1 MVAHLIKCCTV
12 LALGFAP
19 LLGQAPSK
27 TGPEL
32 KLNNVIPQVLVNI
45 KISTSSESLFLP
57 YCGEAEGTPILC
69 VLGAHLQVH
78 SPQGWRPAKLRK
90 TSGSSV
96 EWIWDDSE
104 GEFSFH
110 ERTPT
115 LFSPSVVAIL
125 KWRLGNSCVSSWTCG
140 LTSRQ

>member
-1 MVAHLIKCCTV
+1 MVAHLIRCCTV

-57 YCGEAEGTPILC
+57 YCGEAERTPIRG

-90 TSGSSV
+90 TFGVLGGMDLGRFGGRILLPRTDTNVVFTFSRRHFEV
-96 EWIWDDSE
+96 EAE
-104 GEFSFH
+104 TAACHRG
-110 ERTPT
+110 
-115 LFSPSVVAIL
+115 LVV
-125 KWRLGNSCVSSWTCG
+125 
-140 LTSRQ
+140 